1 MNALD
6 ELKKEIRERVNVAM
20 QQGTNI
26 DIADIHIEVMEVDA
40 DHIYVQGFGRDKKP
54 SHIYIGQLDN
64 VTSHILSQIKN
75 RFRDAGP
82 EAALNAVRE
91 DK

>member
-1 MNALD
+1 MNAFD
-6 ELKKEIRERVNVAM
+6 ELKKEVREKVNTAL
-20 QQGTNI
+20 QQGKNI

-40 DHIYVQGFGRDKKP
+40 DHVVVQGFGRDKKP
-54 SHIYIGQLDN
+54 NHVYVGQLDDI
-64 VTSHILSQIKN
+64 TSHILSQIKN

-82 EAALNAVRE
+82 EAALKAVQ